1 MNCAKATVLINLE
14 NKPKVMQEVE
24 TEWADWQLWHGVPF
38 FVRAWYGCSDASA
51 SLTPEMRVRLAEHG
65 GQTAPPRGWGKPLL
79 ISVWVSAGTFRP
91 VECVYTSVCL
101 CVLAEGLH
109 QSGLRWTTHV
119 LVQGR
124 VCVVTVSEAGIGP
137 LLLGPHLILH
147 PSVPPLSHQGGSCSE
162 PHLILGQW
170 VAGLWGIFWGSFW
183 NVLCHSVT
191 IREQW
196 RKRSL
201 WL

>member
-1 MNCAKATVLINLE
+1 
-14 NKPKVMQEVE
+14 MQEVE

-65 GQTAPPRGWGKPLL
+65 GQMAPPRGWGKPLL
-79 ISVWVSAGTFRP
+79 ISVWVSTGTFRP
-91 VECVYTSVCL
+91 VECVYTSVC
-101 CVLAEGLH
+101 
-109 QSGLRWTTHV
+109 
-119 LVQGR
+119 
-124 VCVVTVSEAGIGP
+124 VCVCFGWRPASEWSWDVKDDTCVSAGKGVCCHCQWGWDWSTSP
-137 LLLGPHLILH
+137 R
-147 PSVPPLSHQGGSCSE
+147 PSSHSPSPSFRSSSFSSGGSCSE

-183 NVLCHSVT
+183 NVLCHSIT

-196 RKRSL
+196 RKWSL